1 MACFVTNGGGMIL
14 LAIYERAEVLS
25 ASNDVLDLK
34 LLVKAGGN
42 GQQAGVLTIPNFD
55 VIAPT
60 GGYITI

>member
-1 MACFVTNGGGMIL
+1 MIL